1 MAIEIKVP
9 EMGESIVEATVGAW
23 VKNEGD
29 QIEAGETILELETEK
44 VNLEVTAPATGTL
57 ETVNIPEGE
66 IVNVGTVLGT
76 INTESIEKIQIQD
89 NTSDSKKEL
98 ELPNNT
104 KTETQAEKSE
114 DKDVNITPVA
124 KNLADK
130 HSINIDSINGSGRAG
145 KITIDDINSEINK
158 NNQINTSNDELPV
171 PQESLET
178 KKRITKR
185 RETIAKRLTDA
196 HLNTV
201 MTTTYNEVDMSEI
214 MAIRSKYKDSFK
226 EEKGVGLGFMSFF
239 VKSVVQA
246 LIDFP
251 NLNSEMQEK
260 EIILK
265 NYYHVGI
272 AVASE
277 EGLVVPVLKN
287 ANTLSFSQIEKSI
300 ANMVTKTKTKS
311 LTIDDLT
318 GGTFTITNGGVFGS
332 MFSTPILNHPQVG
345 ILGMH
350 TIKKKPVVINDE
362 IVIRPIMYLALTY
375 DHRIVDGGE
384 AVQFLVRI
392 KEFIEDPQKL
402 LIEN

>member
-57 ETVNIPEGE
+57 ETVNTSEGE
-66 IVNVGTVLGT
+66 VVNVGTVLGT
-76 INTESIEKIQIQD
+76 INTELVGKVQTQENI
-89 NTSDSKKEL
+89 NDSKKEP
-98 ELPNNT
+98 ELPDS
-104 KTETQAEKSE
+104 TQTINQEEK
-114 DKDVNITPVA
+114 DINITPVA

-130 HSINIDSINGSGRAG
+130 HSINVDSIKGSGRAG

-158 NNQINTSNDELPV
+158 NTPLSTSDNNSPI

-214 MAIRSKYKDSFK
+214 MAIRTKYKDSFK

-251 NLNSEMQEK
+251 NLNSEMRET

-272 AVASE
+272 AVASD

-300 ANMVTKTKTKS
+300 VEMVTKTKTKS

-332 MFSTPILNHPQVG
+332 MFSTPIINPPQVG